1 MRKWLETRFA
11 LTPQGAQDTMRAIFA
26 SFLVSLSSYAPACLL
41 LLVIDDLVLGHHRP
55 TAFYVILSA
64 AILILILVLMFIEYD
79 SMYNTTYRESA
90 NLRVEIA
97 DRLNRLPLSYFSR
110 HDTSDLTQTIMADV
124 EAIEHAMS
132 HSIPKFVAFFF
143 YFPLLAILLIGYH
156 WKLGLTVILPIVL
169 GYGLIALSKRIQIKI
184 NKKYYLQLRKNSESF
199 QEAIENA
206 QEIRSFGL
214 SQSLKSKLNAQME
227 ESEALHLRSEIT
239 SAIPLLSSN
248 IIMQLSLALVILLG
262 IQLLIAGQ
270 ISVLVLTAYIIA
282 ALKIKEAVDTISEN
296 VSELY
301 YLDARIQRI
310 NAIRNAPVQQG
321 EDTVIGDCEIC
332 LKDVTFSYQEE
343 SPVLKG
349 TSFEARPGE
358 VTALVGVSGCGKTSI
373 LRLISRLYD
382 YDTGSITIGGK
393 DIKRISTDSLFE
405 KVSIVFQDVTL
416 FNTSIMENIRLGNRK
431 ASDAQVREAARLAN
445 CEEFIVRLPEGYDTK
460 IGENGITLSG
470 GERQRLSIARALLK
484 DAPIIILDEIAAALD
499 VENEKKIQDS
509 LNHLIAGKTVII
521 ISHRLKSVEDVD
533 QIVVIADGK
542 AEAAGTHREL
552 LEKSPAYQKLVENAR
567 LAEAFTY

>member
-542 AEAAGTHREL
+542 AEAARTHREL

>member
-1 MRKWLETRFA
+1 
-11 LTPQGAQDTMRAIFA
+11 MRAIFA

-199 QEAIENA
+199 QEAIENS

>member
-41 LLVIDDLVLGHHRP
+41 LLVIDDLVLGHHRS
-55 TAFYVILSA
+55 TAFYIILSA
-64 AILILILVLMFIEYD
+64 AILIVILVLMFIEYD

-90 NLRVEIA
+90 NLRIEIA

-110 HDTSDLTQTIMADV
+110 HDTSDLTQTIMSDV

-143 YFPLLAILLIGYH
+143 YFPLLAIMLIGYN

-310 NAIRNAPVQQG
+310 NAIRSAPVQQG
-321 EDTVIGDCEIC
+321 EDTVIGDCDIR
-332 LKDVTFSYQEE
+332 LKDVTFSYQED

-358 VTALVGVSGCGKTSI
+358 VTALAGVSGCGKTSI

-393 DIKRISTDSLFE
+393 DIKEISTDSLFE

-416 FNTSIMENIRLGNRK
+416 FNTSILENIRLGNRK

-445 CEEFIVRLPEGYDTK
+445 CEEFIARLPEGYDTK

-542 AEAAGTHREL
+542 TEAAGTHKEL
-552 LEKSPAYQKLVENAR
+552 LDKSPAYQKLVENAR